1 MKKNSRTKKYYLLL
15 IIALLSIASLLC
27 GATLIGISMNTPTGT
42 KLNISVGSST
52 KLIPKKDEGYFLI
65 QNQEQSTYV
74 ALLSEQGYILQ
85 EQTFNRK
92 YNEVC
97 YSADYLY
104 ILMSDSEH
112 KSSII
117 TYQLSDTSV
126 TNYQTT
132 ELSTALY
139 SFTTSQDGTIY
150 GIDYWDRHSLLAYTN
165 VSEKTSAQ
173 PILLNTFEASLDKLC
188 TSPDGILYVALK
200 DNTDVYTAS
209 ISQGLPYHFNLHQ
222 TDTDIPS
229 FSPHTLTNDILM
241 IVTVTYINCTQ
252 TSFIIYFIERHLL
265 YKCMSSYGY
274 QYFSFSCIKRIFR
287 GMDFNGTM
295 QNRYQIKGECIA
307 MATNAKDTGILLKQ
321 EDSLY
326 FITLSELSRIENT
339 PDSSEPNSSEFDS
352 VSSTTNESDHENDQ
366 SSHSD
371 SSSSNYPYQLESD
384 TFLIDRSNNTIFLP
398 PATTFAVLR
407 DSLNSTKDTII
418 MKNLSGTTINSGNLG
433 TSYTVALEIDG
444 SIVDKLTIIV
454 KGDING
460 TGTVN
465 SRDVQ
470 LLYDQL
476 NGSET
481 LSDIQ
486 LLACDMNSDELIDT
500 SDLLLLKQQIVSAQ

>member
-1 MKKNSRTKKYYLLL
+1 MKGNKHTKKNYLLL
-15 IIALLSIASLLC
+15 VVALLSVASLLC

-42 KLNISVGSST
+42 KLNIAVGSST

-65 QNQEQSTYV
+65 QNQDQETYV

-85 EQTFNRK
+85 EQTFHRK

-97 YSADYLY
+97 YSDDYLY
-104 ILMSDSEH
+104 ILMSDSNH

-117 TYQLSDTSV
+117 TYHLSGASV

-132 ELSTALY
+132 ELGTALH
-139 SFTTSQDGTIY
+139 SFTTSRDGTIY
-150 GIDYWDRHSLLAYTN
+150 GIDYWDKHCLLAYTN
-165 VSEKTSAQ
+165 VAEKNSAQ

-188 TSPDGILYVALK
+188 TSPNDTLYIALR

-209 ISQGLPYHFNLHQ
+209 ISQGLPYHFSLYQ

-229 FSPHTLTNDILM
+229 FSPHTLTNDILFDRNGYLYQLH
-241 IVTVTYINCTQ
+241 TEQ
-252 TSFIIYFIERHLL
+252 TSLFTLL
-265 YKCMSSYGY
+265 SDTCYTNACLLTDTSILASVASKEYLEEL
-274 QYFSFSCIKRIFR
+274 
-287 GMDFNGTM
+287 DLNGNI
-295 QNRYQIKGECIA
+295 QNRYQIKGECIS

-321 EDSLY
+321 ENSFY
-326 FITLSELSRIENT
+326 FVTLSQLNRIET
-339 PDSSEPNSSEFDS
+339 LPNSSGTTSSEIPS
-352 VSSTTNESDHENDQ
+352 VPSTPNESDHEHDQ
-366 SSHSD
+366 SSYPD
-371 SSSSNYPYQLESD
+371 SSNYPYQLESD
-384 TFLIDRSNNTIFLP
+384 TFLIDRSNNTIYLP
-398 PATTFAVLR
+398 PSTTFAVLR
-407 DSLNSTKDTII
+407 DSLTSTKDTII
-418 MKNLSGTTINSGNLG
+418 MKNLSNTTISSGNLG
-433 TSYTVALEIDG
+433 TGYTVALQIDG
-444 SIVDKLTIIV
+444 LIVDKLTIII

-481 LSDIQ
+481 LSDLQ
-486 LLACDMNSDELIDT
+486 LLACDINSDELINT

>member
-27 GATLIGISMNTPTGT
+27 GAT
-42 KLNISVGSST
+42 
-52 KLIPKKDEGYFLI
+52 LI

-209 ISQGLPYHFNLHQ
+209 PKDCLIILTYTKQIRIYHPFLLIHLQ
-222 TDTDIPS
+222 MTYYV
-229 FSPHTLTNDILM
+229 

-252 TSFIIYFIERHLL
+252 NKLHYLL
-265 YKCMSSYGY
+265 Y
-274 QYFSFSCIKRIFR
+274 
-287 GMDFNGTM
+287 
-295 QNRYQIKGECIA
+295 
-307 MATNAKDTGILLKQ
+307 
-321 EDSLY
+321 
-326 FITLSELSRIENT
+326 
-339 PDSSEPNSSEFDS
+339 
-352 VSSTTNESDHENDQ
+352 
-366 SSHSD
+366 
-371 SSSSNYPYQLESD
+371 
-384 TFLIDRSNNTIFLP
+384 
-398 PATTFAVLR
+398 
-407 DSLNSTKDTII
+407 
-418 MKNLSGTTINSGNLG
+418 
-433 TSYTVALEIDG
+433 
-444 SIVDKLTIIV
+444 
-454 KGDING
+454 
-460 TGTVN
+460 
-465 SRDVQ
+465 
-470 LLYDQL
+470 
-476 NGSET
+476 
-481 LSDIQ
+481 
-486 LLACDMNSDELIDT
+486 
-500 SDLLLLKQQIVSAQ
+500 